1 MKVNIDRLRSRITER
16 GYTIATLAEKSTIS
30 ESTLYRVLNG
40 TLTPKVGTLE
50 MIAAPLDVTVE
61 WLTSGVNDSK
71 TTAPVKNESEYD
83 SKMTE
88 TVINE
93 TENETVQE
101 AIPTTQELF
110 ARQLQMMNE
119 HLEYSRKQFRAAC
132 IVILV
137 LMAFICSI
145 FAYDIL
151 NPNIGWF
158 RK

>member
-61 WLTSGVNDSK
+61 WLTSEEN
-71 TTAPVKNESEYD
+71 D

-101 AIPTTQELF
+101 AIPTTQEF
-110 ARQLQMMNE
+110 
-119 HLEYSRKQFRAAC
+119 
-132 IVILV
+132 
-137 LMAFICSI
+137 FIR
-145 FAYDIL
+145 
-151 NPNIGWF
+151 PV
-158 RK
+158 R

>member
-40 TLTPKVGTLE
+40 TLTPKVGTFE

-61 WLTSGVNDSK
+61 WLTSEVSDNK
-71 TTAPVKNESEYD
+71 MTETVKNESEYD

-88 TVINE
+88 TAIK

-101 AIPTTQELF
+101 AIPLTQELF
-110 ARQLQMMNE
+110 IRPV
-119 HLEYSRKQFRAAC
+119 R
-132 IVILV
+132 
-137 LMAFICSI
+137 
-145 FAYDIL
+145 
-151 NPNIGWF
+151 
-158 RK
+158 